1 MPVMSMVGWW
11 RMSSLREL
19 NRESARADLT
29 RSYPVISQPWCPS
42 GKG

>member
-1 MPVMSMVGWW
+1 MSMVGEA
-11 RMSSLREL
+11 RELLREL